1 MRIRIF
7 RAATLAGAMAQ
18 VRDELGLDAL
28 ILTTSN
34 QGGVVE
40 VTAALEPEDEPDL
53 PSPMCVGLLL
63 DGPVSHEPAPAP
75 ADPTSASLRTKD
87 PLQETLGRH
96 GLPPSLLAA
105 LRQGPLEAGCSRL
118 FRFTRL
124 PLDADAP
131 PLLLA
136 GPPGAGKT
144 LTIAKLAAR
153 LVMEGHRPL
162 VITADEQ
169 RAGAVEQLA
178 AFTRL
183 LGLTLIAAG
192 RPETLERALQRREL
206 LSPVLIDAPG
216 LDLLD
221 FTQRDQL
228 ACLVS
233 ASGARVALA
242 LPAGLDPLEAADIA
256 MEHAGLGADLLVAT
270 RLDRNGRLGGVL
282 AAAHAADLAL
292 TEAGTGPGIAD
303 SLSQLTPVSVATR
316 LGTAGPSRASFREPP
331 TTSPGLKPMT
341 RHPLATVRPSREE
354 PVGGT
359 LALHIAAQ
367 TGASRLPLWKTN
379 P

>member
-7 RAATLAGAMAQ
+7 RGSTLAAAMAQ

-28 ILTTSN
+28 ILETASRD
-34 QGGVVE
+34 GMVE
-40 VTAALEPEDEPDL
+40 VTAALEPEDEPEPLDL
-53 PSPMCVGLLL
+53 PGF
-63 DGPVSHEPAPAP
+63 
-75 ADPTSASLRTKD
+75 D
-87 PLQETLGRH
+87 PLQGLHPLPAPELRPTTPVSDALLRHNLPATL
-96 GLPPSLLAA
+96 LSA
-105 LRQGPLEAGCSRL
+105 LQQGPLEAGCSRL

-124 PLDADAP
+124 PVDADGP

-144 LTIAKLAAR
+144 LTIAKLATR

-192 RPETLERALQRREL
+192 RPEMLARALERRET

-221 FTQRDQL
+221 PAQSDL
-228 ACLVS
+228 LVS
-233 ASGARVALA
+233 LTTASKARVGLV
-242 LPAGLDPLEAADIA
+242 LPAGLDPMEAGEIA
-256 MEHAGLGADLLVAT
+256 AAHAGHGVELLIAT
-270 RLDRNGRLGGVL
+270 RIDRAGRLGGIL
-282 AAAHAADLAL
+282 AAAHGAGLAL
-292 TEAGTGPGIAD
+292 TEAGTGTGVAD
-303 SLSQLTPVSVATR
+303 GLTQLTPKIIAFR
-316 LGTAGPSRASFREPP
+316 LVGS
-331 TTSPGLKPMT
+331 
-341 RHPLATVRPSREE
+341 PLAGSLADQAEAPMAPAIPALPITRS
-354 PVGGT
+354 GGASST
-359 LALHIAAQ
+359 MALHIAAQ
-367 TGASRLPLWKTN
+367 TGSRRLPLWKTN